1 MRSKEQVKAIVESA
15 FAPLKAVAELSGNQE
30 TFAFR
35 VYGSDNEEIIR
46 FADQPIDTLR
56 SGPGLEMVIVAIRKG
71 VERKGFALFP
81 WSLGES
87 L

>member
-15 FAPLKAVAELSGNQE
+15 FAPLRAVAELSSDQK

-35 VYGSDNEEIIR
+35 VYGPDAQPIIS

-56 SGPGLEMVIVAIRKG
+56 DGPGLEMVIVVIRKG
-71 VERKGFALFP
+71 VERKGYALSP
-81 WSLGES
+81 WSFPE
-87 L
+87 